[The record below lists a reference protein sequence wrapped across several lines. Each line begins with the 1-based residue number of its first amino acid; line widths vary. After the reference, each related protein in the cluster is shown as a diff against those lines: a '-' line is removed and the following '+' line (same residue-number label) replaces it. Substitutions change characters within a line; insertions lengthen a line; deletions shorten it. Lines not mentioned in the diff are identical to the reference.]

1 MKLPAAWLC
10 CLLLTSPAWAADTVV
25 TGKVYLERDG
35 KPGRG
40 ATDPGLAGVQVSN
53 GETIVKTAADGS
65 YSLPVRDGQ
74 TVFVIKPD
82 AYAFPKA
89 ADGLPSF
96 WRHYRPNGSPAL
108 KYGGIA
114 ATSDV
119 TRNWDFAL
127 QSDRHDSR
135 RGFQMLV
142 FTDSQTASL
151 KDIGYYQQSIVAPLV
166 GQTRARM
173 GTTLGDIVN
182 DDLTLYPAINKVT
195 TELGVPWFHVPGN
208 HDLDFDAASDEHS
221 LDSWRNIYGPDTY
234 AVEEGGASF
243 VFLDDVVYDPKAR
256 PKYIGGLREDQFA
269 FLASYLKGLHKDR
282 LLVLGMHI
290 PLFDA
295 APGRETFRHADRQR
309 LFDLLKDFRNV
320 LVLSGHS
327 HTQQHV
333 YHGKADGWNGDKPLH
348 EYNVGANCGAFWSGV
363 KNAAGVP
370 DSTMSDGT
378 PKGYALLDVAGNGS
392 YACSTAWP
400 ASRPASRSAC
410 MRRRCCARGLPGV
423 GHLCQRLHGRGCQ
436 RGRVPRRWWRLAAD
450 EAGQP
455 ARSAPDGGERGR
467 RSGRQPAWLR
477 PLAGGHRIAAPV
489 AWRAA
494 DRSGGGQPQGR
505 GTLHPARWR
514 SVHRHHQLQ
523 PADCPALTPRTS
535 APAKGPRMDIRF
547 MAGTTPVTLSRH
559 WFTGAMLL
567 QSATEKVW
575 VQHPLHPGTHFSFS
589 LVQSWLRHIAG
600 HEVLVERTRPLL
612 FAGFRPQRLRV
623 LVDGVQVAEQ
633 EGM

>member
-35 KPGRG
+35 RPGRG

-53 GETIVKTAADGS
+53 GETLVKTAADGS

-82 AYAFPKA
+82 AYSFPKA

-243 VFLDDVVYDPKAR
+243 VFLDDVVYDPKAK
-256 PKYIGGLREDQFA
+256 PKYVGGLREDQFA

-333 YHGKADGWNGDKPLH
+333 YHGKADGWNGGKPLH

-392 YACSTAWP
+392 YKLQYRVAGKSASEQIGLHAPKVLRQGAYPAWGIYANVYMGED
-400 ASRPASRSAC
+400 AS
-410 MRRRCCARGLPGV
+410 V
-423 GHLCQRLHGRGCQ
+423 VEY
-436 RGRVPRRWWRLAAD
+436 RV
-450 EAGQP
+450 
-455 ARSAPDGGERGR
+455 DGGAWQPMKQVSQPDPRLMVENVADDLADSLRGY
-467 RSGRQPAWLR
+467 
-477 PLAGGHRIAAPV
+477 
-489 AWRAA
+489 
-494 DRSGGGQPQGR
+494 DRSPEATASPHLWR
-505 GTLHPARWR
+505 GALPTDLAVGSHKVEVRPPSLTVRCSPPPPATACRLPSPDLR
-514 SVHRHHQLQ
+514 I
-523 PADCPALTPRTS
+523 T

>member
-1 MKLPAAWLC
+1 MKSPAAWLC

-25 TGKVYLERDG
+25 SGKVYLERDG
-35 KPGRG
+35 RPGRG

-53 GETIVKTAADGS
+53 GERIVKTAADGS
-65 YSLPVRDGQ
+65 YSLPVREGQ

-89 ADGLPSF
+89 SDGLPSF
-96 WRHYRPNGSPAL
+96 WRHFQPNGSPAL

-114 ATSDV
+114 ATGDA

-127 QSDRHDSR
+127 QADRRDNR

-166 GQTRARM
+166 GQTRARL

-195 TELGVPWFHVPGN
+195 TQLGVPWFHVPGN
-208 HDLDFDAASDEHS
+208 HDLDFDAAVDEHS
-221 LDSWRNIYGPDTY
+221 LDSWRNVYGPDTY

-256 PKYIGGLREDQFA
+256 PSYVGGLREDQFA
-269 FLASYLKGLHKDR
+269 FLAAYLKGLHRDR

-295 APGRETFRHADRQR
+295 APGRESFRHADRQR

-333 YHGKADGWNGDKPLH
+333 YHGRAEGWHGEKPLH

-363 KNAAGVP
+363 KDAAGVP

-392 YACSTAWP
+392 YRLQYRVAGAP
-400 ASRPASRSAC
+400 ASEQIGLHAPKVLRQGAYPAW
-410 MRRRCCARGLPGV
+410 GV
-423 GHLCQRLHGRGCQ
+423 YANVYMGEDASVVEYRVDGGAWQPMKQVRQPDPRLL
-436 RGRVPRRWWRLAAD
+436 VENAAD
-450 EAGQP
+450 DLSSVLRGYDRSPEATASPHLWRGALP
-455 ARSAPDGGERGR
+455 THLAVGDHRIDVRSTQPDGAVFTATTRY
-467 RSGRQPAWLR
+467 S
-477 PLAGGHRIAAPV
+477 
-489 AWRAA
+489 
-494 DRSGGGQPQGR
+494 
-505 GTLHPARWR
+505 
-514 SVHRHHQLQ
+514 LQ
-523 PADCPALTPRTS
+523 T
-535 APAKGPRMDIRF
+535 
-547 MAGTTPVTLSRH
+547 
-559 WFTGAMLL
+559 
-567 QSATEKVW
+567 
-575 VQHPLHPGTHFSFS
+575 
-589 LVQSWLRHIAG
+589 
-600 HEVLVERTRPLL
+600 
-612 FAGFRPQRLRV
+612 
-623 LVDGVQVAEQ
+623 AEP
-633 EGM
+633 

>member
-1 MKLPAAWLC
+1 
-10 CLLLTSPAWAADTVV
+10 
-25 TGKVYLERDG
+25 
-35 KPGRG
+35 
-40 ATDPGLAGVQVSN
+40 
-53 GETIVKTAADGS
+53 
-65 YSLPVRDGQ
+65 
-74 TVFVIKPD
+74 
-82 AYAFPKA
+82 
-89 ADGLPSF
+89 
-96 WRHYRPNGSPAL
+96 
-108 KYGGIA
+108 
-114 ATSDV
+114 
-119 TRNWDFAL
+119 
-127 QSDRHDSR
+127 
-135 RGFQMLV
+135 MLV

-243 VFLDDVVYDPKAR
+243 VFLDDVVYDPKAK
-256 PKYIGGLREDQFA
+256 PKYVGGLREDQFA

-333 YHGKADGWNGDKPLH
+333 YHGKADGWNGGKPLH

-392 YACSTAWP
+392 YRLQYRVAGKPASEQIGLHAPKVLRQGAYPAWASMPTSTWARMPAWSSTA
-400 ASRPASRSAC
+400 ST
-410 MRRRCCARGLPGV
+410 
-423 GHLCQRLHGRGCQ
+423 
-436 RGRVPRRWWRLAAD
+436 
-450 EAGQP
+450 
-455 ARSAPDGGERGR
+455 
-467 RSGRQPAWLR
+467 
-477 PLAGGHRIAAPV
+477 AAP
-489 AWRAA
+489 
-494 DRSGGGQPQGR
+494 G
-505 GTLHPARWR
+505 
-514 SVHRHHQLQ
+514 
-523 PADCPALTPRTS
+523 
-535 APAKGPRMDIRF
+535 
-547 MAGTTPVTLSRH
+547 SR
-559 WFTGAMLL
+559 
-567 QSATEKVW
+567 
-575 VQHPLHPGTHFSFS
+575 
-589 LVQSWLRHIAG
+589 
-600 HEVLVERTRPLL
+600 
-612 FAGFRPQRLRV
+612 
-623 LVDGVQVAEQ
+623 
-633 EGM
+633 